1 MENKNDDF
9 IFDEEM
15 LDQLLEDNSTRAA
28 EPSSRISRRMD
39 PILEGILP
47 GVADIPAAE
56 PSEEI
61 NPILEEI
68 LNKVTGK
75 LPNIAPA
82 EAPQNTLLV
91 PSSELPAEDV
101 IAPPAEAVKTP
112 PVASVMDEEEDF
124 MKYVTA
130 APGEIPLETPE
141 KPKPKEPPK
150 KRDDFAE
157 EINEMEIQPEKPKKQ
172 KKEGAY
178 GFFGIPHLLA
188 SVIWMAIIVIIGV
201 SLGRVLWVVC
211 SDVMAFGKPDQ
222 AITIT
227 ITDQEVKQNPDDT
240 KSVDIDSIAQKLKA
254 AGLIENPD
262 VFKLFATLTG
272 KDQDI
277 APGTYTLNSYFDYN
291 AMING
296 MTYSAPAREIVTVLI
311 PEGYNC
317 AQTFALLEDKGVC
330 SAKELEEYAANGE
343 LKDYWFLDGVKRGT
357 KYCLEGY
364 MFPDTYEFYTND
376 EPRRVIEKFLN
387 DFDYR
392 FKDEMKDNFQKLQD
406 QFGKMLAAN
415 GYSAD
420 YIADHKLTLH
430 QLVTMASIV
439 EKESSNDSESYQIAS
454 VFYNRLA
461 DPSNYPYLDSDA
473 TVHYAIG
480 DYFGK
485 ITKLSQTHLDTRS
498 PYNTRGYQQGLPPG
512 PICNP
517 GIYSLYAALDPDET
531 SYHFFVLNKKTGL
544 HVFSNTY
551 KEHQQRL
558 KELGYT

>member
-15 LDQLLEDNSTRAA
+15 LDQLLEGNSTRAE
-28 EPSSRISRRMD
+28 EPSTRNTGKLD
-39 PILEGILP
+39 PFIQEIMQET
-47 GVADIPAAE
+47 ADIPAAD
-56 PSEEI
+56 PSEDM
-61 NPILEEI
+61 NPILEQIMQE
-68 LNKVTGK
+68 VTGRIPK
-75 LPNIAPA
+75 TVSDEPAPLFA
-82 EAPQNTLLV
+82 DE
-91 PSSELPAEDV
+91 PATESPKN
-101 IAPPAEAVKTP
+101 APP
-112 PVASVMDEEEDF
+112 
-124 MKYVTA
+124 
-130 APGEIPLETPE
+130 EI
-141 KPKPKEPPK
+141 
-150 KRDDFAE
+150 AE
-157 EINEMEIQPEKPKKQ
+157 EIPDAVIYGSEEPESPPSKPIKQ

-188 SVIWMAIIVIIGV
+188 SVIWMAIIVVIGV
-201 SLGRVLWVVC
+201 SLGRILWVIC

-227 ITDQEVKQNPDDT
+227 ITDQEVQKNADNT
-240 KSVDIDSIAQKLKA
+240 KTVNIDSIAAKLEQ
-254 AGLIENPD
+254 AGLIEHAEL
-262 VFKLFATLTG
+262 FKLFATLTG

-277 APGTYTLNSYFDYN
+277 AAGTYTLNSYFDYN

-296 MTYSAPAREIVTVLI
+296 MTYSAPAREIVTVLV

-317 AQTFALLEDKGVC
+317 AQVFALLEEKGVC

-343 LKDYWFLDGVKRGT
+343 LKDYWFLEGVKRGSR
-357 KYCLEGY
+357 YCLEGY

-392 FKDEMKDNFQKLQD
+392 FTDLMKEDFEEFKAR
-406 QFGKMLAAN
+406 FEKMLSSN

-420 YIADHKLTLH
+420 YIANNPLTLH
-430 QLVTMASIV
+430 QVVTMASIV
-439 EKESSNDSESYQIAS
+439 ERESSSDAESYQIAS

-461 DPSNYPYLDSDA
+461 DPTDYPFLDSDA

-480 DYFGK
+480 DYFND
-485 ITKLSQTHLDTRS
+485 ITKLTQTHLDTKS
-498 PYNTRGYQQGLPPG
+498 PYNTRGYQKGLPPG

-517 GIYSLYAALDPDET
+517 GIYSLYAALDPDV
-531 SYHFFVLNKKTGL
+531 SDFHFFVLNKKTGL
-544 HVFSNTY
+544 HVFSETY
-551 KEHQQRL
+551 REHQQRL